1 MLRTKVN
8 SCLCLI
14 VCCISSRTGI
24 HLITNYFSVPKVTA
38 EAYVKA
44 LMALLAFSFLHPLLP
59 SQLPSIHLPWDYIRQ
74 LKRLRWWK
82 STRQYTRRWKH
93 EESWKSLAEHHFNLF
108 VLWEAYIMS
117 STKLS
122 YLSLFN
128 ITKKKIKKKNPSIT
142 KEMHSAII
150 SGTTFMH
157 SMIVPVTS
165 YFIIP
170 KPAVIF
176 RTNRPFEHSTF

>member
-1 MLRTKVN
+1 MLHTKVN
-8 SCLCLI
+8 SCLCLT

-24 HLITNYFSVPKVTA
+24 PFIINYFSVPKVTA
-38 EAYVKA
+38 EVHFKA

-59 SQLPSIHLPWDYIRQ
+59 SQLPSILLPWDYIRQ
-74 LKRLRWWK
+74 LKRPRWWK

-122 YLSLFN
+122 YLW
-128 ITKKKIKKKNPSIT
+128 IGQKKKKILPLQKKYIVLLYPVQLLCTAWLYQS
-142 KEMHSAII
+142 HPI
-150 SGTTFMH
+150 S
-157 SMIVPVTS
+157 SS
-165 YFIIP
+165 Q
-170 KPAVIF
+170 
-176 RTNRPFEHSTF
+176 SQL